1 MPSVGSE
8 LNPAVERGGATPPR
22 ARSSGRLA
30 AAGGRRRPALREA
43 AGLTLVLG
51 ATFALLSLA
60 TFHPGDCPELSYP
73 VNDPVRNAGGRAG
86 ATLAFGVLHFL
97 GGIGAYALVGLVAA
111 WGLAAAF
118 ARGARPIRPLWRACG
133 GALFLAAA
141 AAADT
146 LLAAVPLHG
155 IPAGGALG
163 TVLGRLVLQAN
174 FGTTGAFLILAWGA
188 ALSFLLATDLLF
200 LSVVREA
207 VARGR
212 RLLETSRGIAL
223 APGAPPAAPA
233 PGPEALPEPPVRFEL
248 PLSLSARPAPQGLP
262 VPVEPAPVPRPRD
275 PATTRK
281 VGRAERGRTEPR
293 PAGPESGPRG
303 GGGDIAPVP
312 APPGARWVLPPADY
326 LEMPESAEPTL
337 NLAHIREKG
346 VALTKALES
355 FRIGAKVVD
364 VEVGPVITQY
374 ELELAPGVKV
384 QSVAGL
390 ATDLAVAL
398 KAPKVRVVAPIPGRD
413 TIGVEVPNLVPSTV
427 RLSELLARR
436 APADREKALPL
447 FIGKDAAGRELGADL
462 AEMPHL
468 LVAGATGSGKS
479 VCLNSL
485 ILSLLYTRTPD
496 QLRLLLVDPKM
507 VELSAFRD
515 IPHLLAPV
523 VTDMRKAAGVL
534 EWLAGYMDERYELF
548 ARVGVKSLAQYNR
561 LGSEAIRERL
571 RAAGDEDVAEVP
583 FPLPHV
589 VLFVDE
595 VADLMLVSR
604 NQVEGA
610 MARLAQKSRAVGIHA
625 VLATQRPSADVVTGL
640 IKANMP
646 CRIAFQVSGRVNSQV
661 ILDQPGAED
670 LVGRGDMLFMPPR
683 ASALIRAQGTFV
695 SDEEVHR
702 VVEFLRTQGSPQ
714 YEAGVLSP
722 APAEPADGEEDPLW
736 DRAVEIVRDTGRASA
751 TLLQRRLSVGYS
763 RAARLVD
770 EMERRGIVSP
780 HKGLRAREVIGAAG
794 E

>member
-1 MPSVGSE
+1 MSALGTD
-8 LNPAVERGGATPPR
+8 LTPAVERGGGTPPR

-30 AAGGRRRPALREA
+30 AATGTRRSALREA

-51 ATFALLSLA
+51 ATFALLSFA
-60 TFHPGDCPELSYP
+60 TFHAADCPQLAYP
-73 VNDPVRNAGGRAG
+73 ANDPVRNAGGRAG
-86 ATLAFGVLHFL
+86 AVLAFRSLHFL
-97 GGIGAYALVGLVAA
+97 GGLGAYALVALLAA
-111 WGLAAAF
+111 WGLTAAF
-118 ARGARPIRPLWRACG
+118 LSGRPVRPLWRLG
-133 GALFLAAA
+133 GGVLFLAALSS
-141 AAADT
+141 ADA
-146 LLAAVPLHG
+146 LLGAVPLPG
-155 IPAGGALG
+155 IPSGGALG
-163 TVLGRLVLQAN
+163 TVLGLHILQAN
-174 FGTTGAFLILAWGA
+174 FGTTGAFLVIAYA
-188 ALSFLLATDLLF
+188 AGLSLLLATDLLF

-207 VARGR
+207 LARGR
-212 RLLETSRGIAL
+212 RLL
-223 APGAPPAAPA
+223 AAPRAGAQTTPA
-233 PGPEALPEPPVRFEL
+233 PLPSLGSGPGSPEPSRRACPEAPVRFEL
-248 PLSLSARPAPQGLP
+248 TEPPPEPPAPP
-262 VPVEPAPVPRPRD
+262 KPRE

-281 VGRAERGRTEPR
+281 AGKPERTKADLANLASPEPGRGA
-293 PAGPESGPRG
+293 
-303 GGGDIAPVP
+303 DVAPVP

-326 LEMPESAEPTL
+326 LEMPETREPTL

-355 FRIGAKVVD
+355 FRIGARVVD
-364 VEVGPVITQY
+364 VQVGPVITQY
-374 ELELAPGVKV
+374 ELELAQGVKV
-384 QSVAGL
+384 QSVVGL

-413 TIGVEVPNLVPSTV
+413 TIGVEVPNLVPTTV
-427 RLSELLARR
+427 RLAELLARR
-436 APADREKALPL
+436 SAEDRGKALPL
-447 FIGKDAAGRELGADL
+447 FIGKDAAGGELTADL

-485 ILSLLYTRTPD
+485 VLSLLYTRTPD

-523 VTDMRKAAGVL
+523 VTDMRKAAGIL

-561 LGSEAIRERL
+561 LGAGGIRDRL
-571 RAAGDEDVAEVP
+571 CAAGDEDVTDVP

-683 ASALIRAQGTFV
+683 ASALVRAQGTFV
-695 SDEEVHR
+695 SDEEVRR
-702 VVEFLRTQGSPQ
+702 VVEFLRTQGPAQ

-722 APAEPADGEEDPLW
+722 APPEPEDGGEDPLW
-736 DRAVEIVRDTGRASA
+736 DRAVEIVRDSGRASA
-751 TLLQRRLSVGYS
+751 TLLQRRLSIGYS

-770 EMERRGIVSP
+770 EMERRGIVSA
-780 HKGLRAREVIGAAG
+780 HRGQKAREVVGTPG